1 MFHTTHC
8 EILGDLLPQNVTI
21 QHTLHA
27 EPVLSFILRTFEDR
41 PDLDLPSGNSSNQSS
56 SQGSIPATSS
66 ARTARSS
73 SNSFNPRYQAQATSN
88 SCYHDSCGFSSA
100 PRFALWDQQSC
111 SRALA
116 QEQAQLQVLQASTPN
131 YASGVENIAV
141 ARATEDDTDIATA
154 QIAEEHELSSPR
166 KYKISF
172 RALDENEDSDIDDDN
187 ADSESSESSEIDAD
201 LAANCVSGG
210 DSQLNAAAL
219 EANKKLQGS
228 ASYLIQYRRCVML
241 HLTVEQIQSYSQL
254 LKTHRKY
261 MLYVSGRLVPYYS
274 VLDSGAHNVAL
285 SSGIKV
291 PDRMQRQQGLSYTAN
306 NTFDYQRQNAEQEL
320 ILVVDA
326 LYLID
331 PQLQHQPELL
341 QETLMRHQV
350 SAAISVP
357 LLSQAQAQAH
367 NNVVSANN
375 AQASTASDYSAQV
388 QAATAATAIPAAKA
402 EACAQ
407 ATATAT
413 ATATADNAA
422 YADNTTAIEDTTTR
436 EDAEVVTD
444 LTSAQTVTAPAP
456 QEQTQQLTLQA
467 AYPLAQ
473 TTVSSILA
481 VNLPEIPEELL
492 RSHENCSQ
500 SGNIPLPHC
509 SYTHYVRPAQSKSTN
524 QRVRAHQEQVK
535 ATAPSISAT
544 HTAKPMVESTVP
556 PANAA
561 PSSQQ
566 QAQQLRN
573 DELVASCVAPSL
585 SIKVPQP
592 NSTVLNKST
601 VINTAVDYARQI
613 SSRFTSPQ
621 ASATPMKASEQ
632 PTQAQPRPTPQA
644 QAQAQAQAQVNLQ
657 PQVPPQVQVQ
667 AQVQAQP
674 LPAQGQPLPPQ
685 TQQGSFSAPQ
695 GMRSVTNNHAQMNN
709 QSAQEVTPLPFPLGS
724 SEPNNEPHAEP
735 VVARQGVRTY
745 RHTDCSAPT
754 ARYCTCAAT
763 GAGTTTAASAGAS
776 AATRAASG
784 ASSATGPSICATA
797 STGSA
802 ACTGISA
809 ATGAG
814 AGARAASGASTAT
827 GPSTYTT
834 ASTGISATTGAG
846 ASTGSAACTGICAA
860 TTARA
865 DASAATGYGNY
876 TQGHYAARQA
886 HAQTAPATLAYS
898 QDRSTGNLANTGT
911 NQYSHS
917 GCNSSSG
924 NGYTNSCGSA
934 YIRDAFHANASK
946 PRSKPVPVSNGSTQ
960 LSNVERILSQEQYA
974 QQSYAAGCATLSHA
988 QSATLDLRG
997 QKTQILSSTLYTDR
1011 ALGGNT
1017 ASLARPCDLVSHNR
1031 DASRDSTNVGQVKTL
1046 DAIAPLEQELPL
1058 KKEIPLAPTTQ
1069 HTNNTGAAATSSN
1082 NSANTAQKY
1091 LQSLRKHPA
1100 AALAIK
1106 APLEGRSFTEFL
1118 HTWQTQGRLA
1128 AIGLKPIKLQL
1139 MVLGK
1144 DAKFKVNPRNID
1156 SLAEAILA
1164 SAVEANQGK
1173 EQPDLATQY
1182 RPLPKPFAPKQ
1193 PLPQL
1198 LSNKVPKDK
1207 K

>member
-73 SNSFNPRYQAQATSN
+73 STSSNPRYQAQATSN

-154 QIAEEHELSSPR
+154 QIAEEHELSRPR

-228 ASYLIQYRRCVML
+228 SSYLIQYRRCVML

-375 AQASTASDYSAQV
+375 AQASTASDYSAQ
-388 QAATAATAIPAAKA
+388 
-402 EACAQ
+402 

-456 QEQTQQLTLQA
+456 QEQPQQLTLQA

-492 RSHENCSQ
+492 RSHENCPQ
-500 SGNIPLPHC
+500 SGNMPLPHC

-621 ASATPMKASEQ
+621 ASATPVKAPEQ
-632 PTQAQPRPTPQA
+632 PPQSQPRPTPL
-644 QAQAQAQAQVNLQ
+644 AQAQAQVNLQ
-657 PQVPPQVQVQ
+657 PQVQVQ

-763 GAGTTTAASAGAS
+763 GAGTITAASAGAS

-797 STGSA
+797 STG
-802 ACTGISA
+802 ISA
-809 ATGAG
+809 A
-814 AGARAASGASTAT
+814 
-827 GPSTYTT
+827 
-834 ASTGISATTGAG
+834 TGAG

-865 DASAATGYGNY
+865 GASAATGYGNY

-886 HAQTAPATLAYS
+886 HAQTAPATLADS

-924 NGYTNSCGSA
+924 GNGYANSCGST

-960 LSNVERILSQEQYA
+960 LSNVERILSQDQYA
-974 QQSYAAGCATLSHA
+974 QQSYAAECATLSHA
-988 QSATLDLRG
+988 QSATFDLRG

-1031 DASRDSTNVGQVKTL
+1031 DASRDSTNVAPLKTL
-1046 DAIAPLEQELPL
+1046 DAIAPLEQEPPL

-1069 HTNNTGAAATSSN
+1069 HAKSTGAAVTSSN

-1173 EQPDLATQY
+1173 KQPDLATQY

-1198 LSNKVPKDK
+1198 LSNKAPKDK

>member
-73 SNSFNPRYQAQATSN
+73 STSFNPRYQAQATSN

-154 QIAEEHELSSPR
+154 QIAEEHELSRPR

-187 ADSESSESSEIDAD
+187 ADSESSEIDAD

-367 NNVVSANN
+367 NHVVSANN

-407 ATATAT
+407 ATAT

-456 QEQTQQLTLQA
+456 QEQPQQLTLQA

-492 RSHENCSQ
+492 RSHENCPQ
-500 SGNIPLPHC
+500 SGNMPLPHC

-535 ATAPSISAT
+535 ATATSISAT

-573 DELVASCVAPSL
+573 DELVASCAAPSL

-592 NSTVLNKST
+592 NSIVLNKST

-621 ASATPMKASEQ
+621 ASATPVKAPEQ
-632 PTQAQPRPTPQA
+632 PTQAQPRPTPLAKA
-644 QAQAQAQAQVNLQ
+644 QAQMNLQ

-674 LPAQGQPLPPQ
+674 LTAQGQPLPPQ

-754 ARYCTCAAT
+754 ARYYTCAAT

-814 AGARAASGASTAT
+814 AGA
-827 GPSTYTT
+827 
-834 ASTGISATTGAG
+834 G
-846 ASTGSAACTGICAA
+846 ASTGTGSAA
-860 TTARA
+860 
-865 DASAATGYGNY
+865 ASGYGNY

-886 HAQTAPATLAYS
+886 HTQTAPATLAYS

-911 NQYSHS
+911 NQYSHNS
-917 GCNSSSG
+917 CNGGCSGGCNA
-924 NGYTNSCGSA
+924 YGST

-946 PRSKPVPVSNGSTQ
+946 PRCKPVPVSNGSAQ

-1164 SAVEANQGK
+1164 YAVEANQGK

-1198 LSNKVPKDK
+1198 LSNKAPKDK

>member
-73 SNSFNPRYQAQATSN
+73 STSFNPRYQAQATSN

-154 QIAEEHELSSPR
+154 QIAEEHELSRPR

-228 ASYLIQYRRCVML
+228 SSYLIQYRRCVML

-436 EDAEVVTD
+436 EEAEVVTD
-444 LTSAQTVTAPAP
+444 LTSAQTVTTPAP
-456 QEQTQQLTLQA
+456 QEQPQQLTLQA

-492 RSHENCSQ
+492 RSHENCPQ
-500 SGNIPLPHC
+500 SGNMPLPHC

-535 ATAPSISAT
+535 ATAHSISAT

-566 QAQQLRN
+566 QAQPLRN

-601 VINTAVDYARQI
+601 VINTAVDYARQT

-621 ASATPMKASEQ
+621 ASATPVKAPEQ
-632 PTQAQPRPTPQA
+632 PPQSQPRPTPL
-644 QAQAQAQAQVNLQ
+644 AQAQAQVNLQ

-763 GAGTTTAASAGAS
+763 GAGTTTAARAG
-776 AATRAASG
+776 
-784 ASSATGPSICATA
+784 
-797 STGSA
+797 
-802 ACTGISA
+802 
-809 ATGAG
+809 
-814 AGARAASGASTAT
+814 
-827 GPSTYTT
+827 
-834 ASTGISATTGAG
+834 
-846 ASTGSAACTGICAA
+846 
-860 TTARA
+860 
-865 DASAATGYGNY
+865 ASAATGYGNY

-886 HAQTAPATLAYS
+886 HAQTAPATLADS

-924 NGYTNSCGSA
+924 NGYANSCGST

-974 QQSYAAGCATLSHA
+974 QQSYAADCATLSHA
-988 QSATLDLRG
+988 QSATFDLRG

-1017 ASLARPCDLVSHNR
+1017 DSLARPCDLVSHNR
-1031 DASRDSTNVGQVKTL
+1031 DASRDSTNVAPLKTL
-1046 DAIAPLEQELPL
+1046 DAIAPLEQEPPL

-1069 HTNNTGAAATSSN
+1069 HAKSTGAAVTSSN
-1082 NSANTAQKY
+1082 NSTNTAQKY

-1198 LSNKVPKDK
+1198 LSNKAPKDK
-1207 K
+1207 Q

>member
-73 SNSFNPRYQAQATSN
+73 STSFNPRYQAQATSN
-88 SCYHDSCGFSSA
+88 SCYHDSYGFSSA

-154 QIAEEHELSSPR
+154 QIAEEHELSRPR

-228 ASYLIQYRRCVML
+228 SSYLIQYRRCVML

-375 AQASTASDYSAQV
+375 AHSSTASDYSAQV

-413 ATATADNAA
+413 ATADNAL

-456 QEQTQQLTLQA
+456 QEQPQQLTLQA

-492 RSHENCSQ
+492 RSHENCPQ
-500 SGNIPLPHC
+500 SGNMPLPHC

-524 QRVRAHQEQVK
+524 QRVGAHQEQVK

-621 ASATPMKASEQ
+621 ASATPVKAPEQ
-632 PTQAQPRPTPQA
+632 PPQSQPRPTPL
-644 QAQAQAQAQVNLQ
+644 AQAQAQVNLQ

-724 SEPNNEPHAEP
+724 SEPNNAPHAEP
-735 VVARQGVRTY
+735 VIARQGVRTY

-754 ARYCTCAAT
+754 ARYCTCAST

-784 ASSATGPSICATA
+784 ASTATGPSICATA

-814 AGARAASGASTAT
+814 AGARAA
-827 GPSTYTT
+827 
-834 ASTGISATTGAG
+834 
-846 ASTGSAACTGICAA
+846 
-860 TTARA
+860 
-865 DASAATGYGNY
+865 TGYGNY

-886 HAQTAPATLAYS
+886 HAQTAPATLADS

-924 NGYTNSCGSA
+924 NGYANSCGST

-974 QQSYAAGCATLSHA
+974 QQSYAADCATLSHA
-988 QSATLDLRG
+988 QSATFDLRG

-1031 DASRDSTNVGQVKTL
+1031 DASRDSTNVAPLKTL
-1046 DAIAPLEQELPL
+1046 DAIAPLEQEPPL

-1069 HTNNTGAAATSSN
+1069 HAKSTGAAVTSSN

-1193 PLPQL
+1193 PLPQF
-1198 LSNKVPKDK
+1198 LSNKTPKDK

>member
-41 PDLDLPSGNSSNQSS
+41 PDLDLPSGNSSNQSA
-56 SQGSIPATSS
+56 SQGSIPAASS

-73 SNSFNPRYQAQATSN
+73 STSFNPRYQARATSN

-154 QIAEEHELSSPR
+154 QIAEEHELSRPR

-473 TTVSSILA
+473 TTVRSILA

-621 ASATPMKASEQ
+621 ASATPVKAPEQ
-632 PTQAQPRPTPQA
+632 PPQSQPRPTPLA

-754 ARYCTCAAT
+754 ASYCTCAAT
-763 GAGTTTAASAGAS
+763 GAGTATATNAGAS
-776 AATRAASG
+776 T
-784 ASSATGPSICATA
+784 ATGPSICATA
-797 STGSA
+797 SA
-802 ACTGISA
+802 
-809 ATGAG
+809 
-814 AGARAASGASTAT
+814 

-834 ASTGISATTGAG
+834 ASTG
-846 ASTGSAACTGICAA
+846 TGSAACTGICAA

-865 DASAATGYGNY
+865 GASAASGYGNY

-911 NQYSHS
+911 NQYSHNS
-917 GCNSSSG
+917 CNGGCSG
-924 NGYTNSCGSA
+924 NGYTNSCGST

-1198 LSNKVPKDK
+1198 LSNKAPKDK

>member
-41 PDLDLPSGNSSNQSS
+41 PDLDLPSGNSSNQSA
-56 SQGSIPATSS
+56 SQGSIPAASS

-73 SNSFNPRYQAQATSN
+73 STSFNPRYQARATSN

-154 QIAEEHELSSPR
+154 QIAEEHELSRPR

-219 EANKKLQGS
+219 EANKKLHGS

-524 QRVRAHQEQVK
+524 QRVRAHQEQVN

-621 ASATPMKASEQ
+621 ASATPVKAPEQ
-632 PTQAQPRPTPQA
+632 PPQSQPRPTPLA

-754 ARYCTCAAT
+754 ASYCTCAAT
-763 GAGTTTAASAGAS
+763 GAGTATAANAGAS
-776 AATRAASG
+776 T
-784 ASSATGPSICATA
+784 ATGPSICATA
-797 STGSA
+797 SA
-802 ACTGISA
+802 
-809 ATGAG
+809 
-814 AGARAASGASTAT
+814 

-834 ASTGISATTGAG
+834 ASTG
-846 ASTGSAACTGICAA
+846 TGSAACTGICAA
-860 TTARA
+860 TGAGASTGTG
-865 DASAATGYGNY
+865 SAAASGYGNY

-911 NQYSHS
+911 NQYSHNS
-917 GCNSSSG
+917 CNGGCSGGCNA
-924 NGYTNSCGSA
+924 YGST

-946 PRSKPVPVSNGSTQ
+946 PRCKPVPVSNGSAQ

-1128 AIGLKPIKLQL
+1128 PIALKPIKLQL

-1198 LSNKVPKDK
+1198 LSNKAPKDK

>member
-73 SNSFNPRYQAQATSN
+73 STSSNPRYQAQATSN

-154 QIAEEHELSSPR
+154 QIAEEHELSRPR

-172 RALDENEDSDIDDDN
+172 RAL
-187 ADSESSESSEIDAD
+187 ESSESSEIDAD

-228 ASYLIQYRRCVML
+228 SSYLIQYRRCVML

-375 AQASTASDYSAQV
+375 AQASTASDYSAQ
-388 QAATAATAIPAAKA
+388 
-402 EACAQ
+402 
-407 ATATAT
+407 ATAT

-456 QEQTQQLTLQA
+456 QEQPQQLTLQA

-492 RSHENCSQ
+492 RSHENCPQ
-500 SGNIPLPHC
+500 SGNMPLPHC

-621 ASATPMKASEQ
+621 ASATPVKAPEQ
-632 PTQAQPRPTPQA
+632 PPQSQPRPTPL
-644 QAQAQAQAQVNLQ
+644 AQAQAQVNLQ

-797 STGSA
+797 STG
-802 ACTGISA
+802 ISA
-809 ATGAG
+809 A
-814 AGARAASGASTAT
+814 
-827 GPSTYTT
+827 
-834 ASTGISATTGAG
+834 TGAG

-865 DASAATGYGNY
+865 GASAATGYGNY

-886 HAQTAPATLAYS
+886 HAQTAPATLADS

-924 NGYTNSCGSA
+924 GNGYANSCGST

-960 LSNVERILSQEQYA
+960 LSNVERILSQDQYA
-974 QQSYAAGCATLSHA
+974 QQSYAAECATLSHA
-988 QSATLDLRG
+988 QSATFDLRG

-1031 DASRDSTNVGQVKTL
+1031 DASRDSTNVAPLKTL
-1046 DAIAPLEQELPL
+1046 DAIAPLEQEPPL

-1069 HTNNTGAAATSSN
+1069 HAKSTGAAVTSSN

-1173 EQPDLATQY
+1173 KQPDLATQY

-1198 LSNKVPKDK
+1198 LSNKAPKDK

>member
-73 SNSFNPRYQAQATSN
+73 STSFNPRYQAQATSN

-154 QIAEEHELSSPR
+154 QIAEEHELSRPR

-187 ADSESSESSEIDAD
+187 ADSESSEIDAD

-367 NNVVSANN
+367 NHVVSANN

-407 ATATAT
+407 ATAT

-456 QEQTQQLTLQA
+456 QEQPQQLTLQA

-492 RSHENCSQ
+492 RSHENCPQ
-500 SGNIPLPHC
+500 SGNMPLPHC

-535 ATAPSISAT
+535 ATATSISAT

-573 DELVASCVAPSL
+573 DELVASCAAPSL

-592 NSTVLNKST
+592 NSIVLNKST

-621 ASATPMKASEQ
+621 ASATPVKAPEQ
-632 PTQAQPRPTPQA
+632 PTQAQPRPTPLAKA
-644 QAQAQAQAQVNLQ
+644 QAQMNLQ

-674 LPAQGQPLPPQ
+674 LTAQGQPLPPQ

-754 ARYCTCAAT
+754 ARYYTCAAT

-814 AGARAASGASTAT
+814 AGA
-827 GPSTYTT
+827 
-834 ASTGISATTGAG
+834 STG
-846 ASTGSAACTGICAA
+846 TGSAA
-860 TTARA
+860 
-865 DASAATGYGNY
+865 ASGYGNY

-886 HAQTAPATLAYS
+886 HTQTAPATLAYS

-911 NQYSHS
+911 NQYSHNS
-917 GCNSSSG
+917 CNGGCSGGCNA
-924 NGYTNSCGSA
+924 YGST

-946 PRSKPVPVSNGSTQ
+946 PRCKPVPVSNGSAQ

-1164 SAVEANQGK
+1164 YAVEANQGK

-1198 LSNKVPKDK
+1198 LSNKAPKDK

>member
-73 SNSFNPRYQAQATSN
+73 STSFNPRYQAQATSN

-154 QIAEEHELSSPR
+154 QIAEEHELSRPR

-228 ASYLIQYRRCVML
+228 SSYLIQYRRCVML

-375 AQASTASDYSAQV
+375 AHSSTASDYSAQV

-402 EACAQ
+402 EAYAQ

-444 LTSAQTVTAPAP
+444 LTSTQTVTAPAP
-456 QEQTQQLTLQA
+456 QEQPQQLTLQA

-492 RSHENCSQ
+492 RSHENCPQ
-500 SGNIPLPHC
+500 SGNMPLPHC

-601 VINTAVDYARQI
+601 VINTAVDYAWQI

-621 ASATPMKASEQ
+621 ASATPVKAPEQ
-632 PTQAQPRPTPQA
+632 PPQSQPRPTPL
-644 QAQAQAQAQVNLQ
+644 AQAQAQVNLQ

-776 AATRAASG
+776 AATRAVSG

-802 ACTGISA
+802 ACTGI
-809 ATGAG
+809 
-814 AGARAASGASTAT
+814 
-827 GPSTYTT
+827 
-834 ASTGISATTGAG
+834 
-846 ASTGSAACTGICAA
+846 CAA

-865 DASAATGYGNY
+865 GASAATGYSNY

-886 HAQTAPATLAYS
+886 HAQTAPATLADS

-924 NGYTNSCGSA
+924 SGGNGYANSCGST

-974 QQSYAAGCATLSHA
+974 QQSYAADCATLSHA
-988 QSATLDLRG
+988 QSATFDLRG

-1031 DASRDSTNVGQVKTL
+1031 DASRDSTNVAPLKTL
-1046 DAIAPLEQELPL
+1046 DAIAPLEHEPPL

-1069 HTNNTGAAATSSN
+1069 HAKSTGAAVTSSN

-1198 LSNKVPKDK
+1198 LSNKAPKDK

>member
-73 SNSFNPRYQAQATSN
+73 STSFNPRYQAQATSN

-154 QIAEEHELSSPR
+154 QIAEEHELSRPR

-228 ASYLIQYRRCVML
+228 SSYLIQYRRCVML

-436 EDAEVVTD
+436 EDADVVTD
-444 LTSAQTVTAPAP
+444 LTNAKTVTAPAP
-456 QEQTQQLTLQA
+456 QEQPQQLTLQA

-492 RSHENCSQ
+492 RSHENCPQ
-500 SGNIPLPHC
+500 SGNMPLPHC

-524 QRVRAHQEQVK
+524 QRVGAHQEQVK

-544 HTAKPMVESTVP
+544 HTAKPMEESTVP

-601 VINTAVDYARQI
+601 VINTAIDYARQI

-621 ASATPMKASEQ
+621 ASATPVKAPEQ
-632 PTQAQPRPTPQA
+632 PPQSQPRPTPL
-644 QAQAQAQAQVNLQ
+644 AQAQAQVNLQ

-784 ASSATGPSICATA
+784 ASSATCPSICATA

-814 AGARAASGASTAT
+814 AGARAAT
-827 GPSTYTT
+827 GPSICAT
-834 ASTGISATTGAG
+834 ASTGISAATGAG

-865 DASAATGYGNY
+865 GASAATGYGNY

-886 HAQTAPATLAYS
+886 HAQTAPATLADS

-924 NGYTNSCGSA
+924 GNGYANSCGST

-974 QQSYAAGCATLSHA
+974 QQSYAADCATLSHA
-988 QSATLDLRG
+988 QSATFDLRG

-1031 DASRDSTNVGQVKTL
+1031 DASRDSTNVAPLKTL
-1046 DAIAPLEQELPL
+1046 DAIAPLEQEPPL

-1069 HTNNTGAAATSSN
+1069 HAKSTGAAVTSSN

-1198 LSNKVPKDK
+1198 LSNKAPKDK

>member
-41 PDLDLPSGNSSNQSS
+41 PDLDLPSGNSSNQSA
-56 SQGSIPATSS
+56 SQGSIPAASS

-73 SNSFNPRYQAQATSN
+73 SNSFNPRYQSRATSN

-154 QIAEEHELSSPR
+154 QIAEEHELSRPR

-228 ASYLIQYRRCVML
+228 SSYLIQYRRCVML

-274 VLDSGAHNVAL
+274 VLESGAHNVAL

-500 SGNIPLPHC
+500 SGNMPLPHC

-524 QRVRAHQEQVK
+524 QSVKAHQEQAK
-535 ATAPSISAT
+535 ASAPSVSAT
-544 HTAKPMVESTVP
+544 HTAKPMVGSTMP
-556 PANAA
+556 LANAE

-566 QAQQLRN
+566 QTQQLRN

-621 ASATPMKASEQ
+621 ASATPMKAPEQ

-644 QAQAQAQAQVNLQ
+644 QAQVNLQ
-657 PQVPPQVQVQ
+657 PQVPPQVQAQ

-685 TQQGSFSAPQ
+685 TQQGSFSATQ

-735 VVARQGVRTY
+735 VVARQGIRTY

-754 ARYCTCAAT
+754 ANYCTCAAT
-763 GAGTTTAASAGAS
+763 GAGTATAASAGAS
-776 AATRAASG
+776 T
-784 ASSATGPSICATA
+784 ATGPSICATA
-797 STGSA
+797 SAGPSTYTTASTGTGSA

-814 AGARAASGASTAT
+814 A
-827 GPSTYTT
+827 
-834 ASTGISATTGAG
+834 STG
-846 ASTGSAACTGICAA
+846 TGSAA
-860 TTARA
+860 
-865 DASAATGYGNY
+865 ASGYGNY

-924 NGYTNSCGSA
+924 NGYANSCGST

-1198 LSNKVPKDK
+1198 LSNKAPKDK

>member
-73 SNSFNPRYQAQATSN
+73 STSSNPRYQAQATSN

-154 QIAEEHELSSPR
+154 QIAEEHELSRPR

-228 ASYLIQYRRCVML
+228 SSYLIQYRRCVML

-375 AQASTASDYSAQV
+375 AQASTASDYSS
-388 QAATAATAIPAAKA
+388 
-402 EACAQ
+402 Q
-407 ATATAT
+407 ATAKQPNSR
-413 ATATADNAA
+413 ATADNAA

-456 QEQTQQLTLQA
+456 QEQPQQLTLQA

-492 RSHENCSQ
+492 RSHENCPQ
-500 SGNIPLPHC
+500 SGNMPLPHC

-621 ASATPMKASEQ
+621 ASATPVKAPEQ
-632 PTQAQPRPTPQA
+632 PPQSQPRPTPL
-644 QAQAQAQAQVNLQ
+644 AQAQAQVNLQ
-657 PQVPPQVQVQ
+657 PQVQVQ

-797 STGSA
+797 STG
-802 ACTGISA
+802 ISA
-809 ATGAG
+809 A
-814 AGARAASGASTAT
+814 
-827 GPSTYTT
+827 
-834 ASTGISATTGAG
+834 TGAG

-865 DASAATGYGNY
+865 GASAATGYGNY

-886 HAQTAPATLAYS
+886 HAQTAPATLADS

-924 NGYTNSCGSA
+924 GNGYANSCGST

-960 LSNVERILSQEQYA
+960 LSNVERILSQDQYA
-974 QQSYAAGCATLSHA
+974 QQSYAAECATLSHA
-988 QSATLDLRG
+988 QSATFDLRG

-1031 DASRDSTNVGQVKTL
+1031 DASRDSTNVAPLKTL
-1046 DAIAPLEQELPL
+1046 DAIAPLEQEPPL

-1069 HTNNTGAAATSSN
+1069 HAKSTGAAVTSSN

-1173 EQPDLATQY
+1173 KQPDLATQY

-1198 LSNKVPKDK
+1198 LSNKAPKDK

>member
-56 SQGSIPATSS
+56 SQGSIPAASS

-73 SNSFNPRYQAQATSN
+73 STSFNPRYQARATSN
-88 SCYHDSCGFSSA
+88 SCYHGSCGFSSA

-154 QIAEEHELSSPR
+154 QIAEEHELSRPR

-407 ATATAT
+407 ATDTAT

-500 SGNIPLPHC
+500 SGNMPLPHC

-524 QRVRAHQEQVK
+524 QSVKAHQEQAK
-535 ATAPSISAT
+535 ASAPSVSAT
-544 HTAKPMVESTVP
+544 HTAKPMVGSTMP
-556 PANAA
+556 LANAE

-566 QAQQLRN
+566 QTQQHN

-592 NSTVLNKST
+592 NRTVLNKST

-621 ASATPMKASEQ
+621 ASATPMKAPEQ
-632 PTQAQPRPTPQA
+632 PPQSQPRPTPL
-644 QAQAQAQAQVNLQ
+644 AQAQAQVNLQ
-657 PQVPPQVQVQ
+657 PQVPPQVQAQ

-735 VVARQGVRTY
+735 VVARQGIRTY

-754 ARYCTCAAT
+754 ASYCTCAAT
-763 GAGTTTAASAGAS
+763 AAGTATAANAGAS
-776 AATRAASG
+776 ATTRAASG
-784 ASSATGPSICATA
+784 ASTATGPSICATA

-802 ACTGISA
+802 ACTGICA
-809 ATGAG
+809 A
-814 AGARAASGASTAT
+814 
-827 GPSTYTT
+827 
-834 ASTGISATTGAG
+834 TGAG
-846 ASTGSAACTGICAA
+846 ASTGTGSAA
-860 TTARA
+860 
-865 DASAATGYGNY
+865 ASGYGNY

-911 NQYSHS
+911 NQYSHNS
-917 GCNSSSG
+917 CNGGCSGGCNA
-924 NGYTNSCGSA
+924 YGST

-1031 DASRDSTNVGQVKTL
+1031 DASRDSTNVAPLKTL
-1046 DAIAPLEQELPL
+1046 DAITPLEQEPPL

-1069 HTNNTGAAATSSN
+1069 HAKSTGAAVTSSN

-1198 LSNKVPKDK
+1198 LSNKAPKDK

>member
-73 SNSFNPRYQAQATSN
+73 STSFNPRYQAQATSN

-154 QIAEEHELSSPR
+154 QIAEEHELSRPR

-228 ASYLIQYRRCVML
+228 SSYLIQYRRCVML

-367 NNVVSANN
+367 NNVVSTNN
-375 AQASTASDYSAQV
+375 AHSSTASDYSAQV

-413 ATATADNAA
+413 ATADNAA

-436 EDAEVVTD
+436 EDAKVVTD

-456 QEQTQQLTLQA
+456 QEQPQQLTLQA

-492 RSHENCSQ
+492 RSHENCPQ
-500 SGNIPLPHC
+500 SGNMPLPHC

-524 QRVRAHQEQVK
+524 QRVRTHQEQVK

-544 HTAKPMVESTVP
+544 HTAKPMVESTEP

-621 ASATPMKASEQ
+621 ASVTPVKAPEQ
-632 PTQAQPRPTPQA
+632 PPQSQPRPTPL
-644 QAQAQAQAQVNLQ
+644 AQAQAQVNLQ

-695 GMRSVTNNHAQMNN
+695 GMRSVTNNHAQMNK

-797 STGSA
+797 STG
-802 ACTGISA
+802 ISA
-809 ATGAG
+809 A
-814 AGARAASGASTAT
+814 
-827 GPSTYTT
+827 
-834 ASTGISATTGAG
+834 TGAG

-865 DASAATGYGNY
+865 GASAATGYGNY

-886 HAQTAPATLAYS
+886 HAQTAPATLADS

-924 NGYTNSCGSA
+924 NGYANSCGST

-974 QQSYAAGCATLSHA
+974 QQSYAADCATLSHA
-988 QSATLDLRG
+988 QSATFDLRG

-1017 ASLARPCDLVSHNR
+1017 ASLARPYDLVSHNR
-1031 DASRDSTNVGQVKTL
+1031 DASRDSTNVAPLKTL
-1046 DAIAPLEQELPL
+1046 DAIAPLEQEPPL

-1069 HTNNTGAAATSSN
+1069 HAKSTGAAVTSSN

-1198 LSNKVPKDK
+1198 LSNKAPKDK

>member
-41 PDLDLPSGNSSNQSS
+41 PDLDLPSGNSSNQSA

-154 QIAEEHELSSPR
+154 QIAEEHELSRPR

-367 NNVVSANN
+367 NHVVSANN

-436 EDAEVVTD
+436 EDVEVVTD

-500 SGNIPLPHC
+500 SGNMPLPHC

-524 QRVRAHQEQVK
+524 QSVKAHQEQAK
-535 ATAPSISAT
+535 ASAPSVSAT
-544 HTAKPMVESTVP
+544 HTAKPMVGSTMP
-556 PANAA
+556 LANAE

-566 QAQQLRN
+566 QTQQLRN

-657 PQVPPQVQVQ
+657 PQVPPQVQAQ

-724 SEPNNEPHAEP
+724 SEPNNEPHP
-735 VVARQGVRTY
+735 HRLLSPNIQLLHLRSHRCRHGHGRKCRRKRNHKGSLRRKHSHRPKHLHNRKY
-745 RHTDCSAPT
+745 RHQCNHRCRCKHRHRLSRSLRLRQLHPRTLRSPPSS
-754 ARYCTCAAT
+754 RSNSTCN
-763 GAGTTTAASAGAS
+763 AGLFTRSIHRATTAAM
-776 AATRAASG
+776 AA
-784 ASSATGPSICATA
+784 
-797 STGSA
+797 
-802 ACTGISA
+802 
-809 ATGAG
+809 
-814 AGARAASGASTAT
+814 
-827 GPSTYTT
+827 
-834 ASTGISATTGAG
+834 
-846 ASTGSAACTGICAA
+846 
-860 TTARA
+860 
-865 DASAATGYGNY
+865 
-876 TQGHYAARQA
+876 
-886 HAQTAPATLAYS
+886 
-898 QDRSTGNLANTGT
+898 
-911 NQYSHS
+911 
-917 GCNSSSG
+917 
-924 NGYTNSCGSA
+924 
-934 YIRDAFHANASK
+934 
-946 PRSKPVPVSNGSTQ
+946 
-960 LSNVERILSQEQYA
+960 
-974 QQSYAAGCATLSHA
+974 
-988 QSATLDLRG
+988 
-997 QKTQILSSTLYTDR
+997 
-1011 ALGGNT
+1011 
-1017 ASLARPCDLVSHNR
+1017 
-1031 DASRDSTNVGQVKTL
+1031 
-1046 DAIAPLEQELPL
+1046 
-1058 KKEIPLAPTTQ
+1058 
-1069 HTNNTGAAATSSN
+1069 AAATATPIPVAQPTSVMPSMPMHPNHGVNQYPYPTALPHYPMWNEYYPKN
-1082 NSANTAQKY
+1082 NMRSRAMPQAVPPY
-1091 LQSLRKHPA
+1091 LMHNLP
-1100 AALAIK
+1100 
-1106 APLEGRSFTEFL
+1106 PLTLE
-1118 HTWQTQGRLA
+1118 
-1128 AIGLKPIKLQL
+1128 
-1139 MVLGK
+1139 
-1144 DAKFKVNPRNID
+1144 
-1156 SLAEAILA
+1156 
-1164 SAVEANQGK
+1164 
-1173 EQPDLATQY
+1173 
-1182 RPLPKPFAPKQ
+1182 
-1193 PLPQL
+1193 
-1198 LSNKVPKDK
+1198 DK
-1207 K
+1207 KPKYSVPRFILTALLVVIPLVLLVHVILYLIIEMQAVTQQM

>member
-73 SNSFNPRYQAQATSN
+73 STSSNPRYQAQATSN

-154 QIAEEHELSSPR
+154 QIAEEHELSRPR

-228 ASYLIQYRRCVML
+228 SSYLIQYRRCVML

-413 ATATADNAA
+413 ATADNAA

-456 QEQTQQLTLQA
+456 QEQPQQLTLQA

-492 RSHENCSQ
+492 RSHENCPQ
-500 SGNIPLPHC
+500 SGNMPLPHC

-621 ASATPMKASEQ
+621 ASATPVKAPEQ
-632 PTQAQPRPTPQA
+632 PPQSQPRPTPL
-644 QAQAQAQAQVNLQ
+644 AQAQAQVNLQ

-685 TQQGSFSAPQ
+685 TQQGSFSTPQ

-724 SEPNNEPHAEP
+724 SEPNNDPHAEP
-735 VVARQGVRTY
+735 VDARQGVRTY

-754 ARYCTCAAT
+754 ASYCTCAAT
-763 GAGTTTAASAGAS
+763 GAGTATAANAGAS
-776 AATRAASG
+776 ATTRAASG
-784 ASSATGPSICATA
+784 ASTATGPSICATA
-797 STGSA
+797 STG
-802 ACTGISA
+802 ISA
-809 ATGAG
+809 A
-814 AGARAASGASTAT
+814 
-827 GPSTYTT
+827 
-834 ASTGISATTGAG
+834 TGAG

-865 DASAATGYGNY
+865 GASAATDYGNY

-886 HAQTAPATLAYS
+886 HAQTAPATLADS

-924 NGYTNSCGSA
+924 GNGYANSCGST

-946 PRSKPVPVSNGSTQ
+946 PRSKPVPISNGSTQ
-960 LSNVERILSQEQYA
+960 LSNVERILSQDQYA
-974 QQSYAAGCATLSHA
+974 QQSYAAECATLSHA
-988 QSATLDLRG
+988 QSATFDLRG

-1031 DASRDSTNVGQVKTL
+1031 DASRDPTNVAPLKTL
-1046 DAIAPLEQELPL
+1046 DAIAPLEQEPPL

-1069 HTNNTGAAATSSN
+1069 HAKSTGAAVTSSN

-1173 EQPDLATQY
+1173 KQPDLATQY

-1198 LSNKVPKDK
+1198 LSNKAPKDK

>member
-73 SNSFNPRYQAQATSN
+73 STSFNPRYQAQATSN

-154 QIAEEHELSSPR
+154 QIAEEHELSRPR

-228 ASYLIQYRRCVML
+228 SSYLIQYRRCVML

-375 AQASTASDYSAQV
+375 AHSSTASDYSAQV

-413 ATATADNAA
+413 ADNAA

-436 EDAEVVTD
+436 EDAEVVTN

-456 QEQTQQLTLQA
+456 QEQPQQLTLQA

-492 RSHENCSQ
+492 RSHENCPQ
-500 SGNIPLPHC
+500 SSNMPLPHC

-621 ASATPMKASEQ
+621 ASATPVKAPEQ
-632 PTQAQPRPTPQA
+632 PPQSQPQPTPL
-644 QAQAQAQAQVNLQ
+644 AQAQAQVNLQ

-745 RHTDCSAPT
+745 RHTDSSAPT

-776 AATRAASG
+776 AATGAGAGARAATG
-784 ASSATGPSICATA
+784 ASTATGPSICATA

-814 AGARAASGASTAT
+814 AG
-827 GPSTYTT
+827 
-834 ASTGISATTGAG
+834 
-846 ASTGSAACTGICAA
+846 ICAA

-865 DASAATGYGNY
+865 GASAATGYGNY

-886 HAQTAPATLAYS
+886 HAQTAPATLADS

-924 NGYTNSCGSA
+924 NGYANSCGST

-974 QQSYAAGCATLSHA
+974 QQSYAADCATLSHA
-988 QSATLDLRG
+988 QSATFDLRG

-1011 ALGGNT
+1011 VLGGNT

-1031 DASRDSTNVGQVKTL
+1031 DASRDSTNVAPLKTL
-1046 DAIAPLEQELPL
+1046 DAIAPLEQDPPL

-1069 HTNNTGAAATSSN
+1069 HAKSTGAAVTSSN

-1198 LSNKVPKDK
+1198 LSNKAPKDK

>member
-73 SNSFNPRYQAQATSN
+73 STSFNPRYQAQATSN

-154 QIAEEHELSSPR
+154 QIAEEHELSRPR

-187 ADSESSESSEIDAD
+187 ADSESSEIDAD

-367 NNVVSANN
+367 NHVVSANN

-456 QEQTQQLTLQA
+456 QEQPQQLTLQA

-492 RSHENCSQ
+492 RSHENCPQ
-500 SGNIPLPHC
+500 SGNMPLPHC

-535 ATAPSISAT
+535 ATATSISAT

-573 DELVASCVAPSL
+573 DELVASCAAPSL

-592 NSTVLNKST
+592 NSIVLNKST

-621 ASATPMKASEQ
+621 ASATPVKAPEQ
-632 PTQAQPRPTPQA
+632 PTQAQPRPTPLAKA
-644 QAQAQAQAQVNLQ
+644 QAQMNLQ

-674 LPAQGQPLPPQ
+674 LTAQGQPLPPQ

-754 ARYCTCAAT
+754 ARYYTCAAT

-814 AGARAASGASTAT
+814 A
-827 GPSTYTT
+827 
-834 ASTGISATTGAG
+834 STG
-846 ASTGSAACTGICAA
+846 TGSAA
-860 TTARA
+860 
-865 DASAATGYGNY
+865 ASGYGNY

-886 HAQTAPATLAYS
+886 HTQTAPATLAYS

-911 NQYSHS
+911 NQYSHNS
-917 GCNSSSG
+917 CNGGCSGGCNA
-924 NGYTNSCGSA
+924 YGST

-946 PRSKPVPVSNGSTQ
+946 PRCKPVPVSNGSAQ

-988 QSATLDLRG
+988 QSATLGLRG

-1164 SAVEANQGK
+1164 YAVEANQGK

-1198 LSNKVPKDK
+1198 LSNKAPKDK

>member
-73 SNSFNPRYQAQATSN
+73 STSFNPRYQAQATSN

-154 QIAEEHELSSPR
+154 QIAEEHELSRPR

-228 ASYLIQYRRCVML
+228 SSYLIQYRRCVML

-375 AQASTASDYSAQV
+375 AHSSTASDYSAQV

-413 ATATADNAA
+413 ATADNAA

-436 EDAEVVTD
+436 EDAKVVTD

-456 QEQTQQLTLQA
+456 QEQPQQLTLQA

-492 RSHENCSQ
+492 RSHENCPQ
-500 SGNIPLPHC
+500 SGNMPLPHC

-524 QRVRAHQEQVK
+524 QRVRTHQEQVK

-544 HTAKPMVESTVP
+544 HTAKPMVESTEP

-621 ASATPMKASEQ
+621 ASVTPVKAPEQ
-632 PTQAQPRPTPQA
+632 PPQSQPRPTPL
-644 QAQAQAQAQVNLQ
+644 AQAQAQVNLQ

-695 GMRSVTNNHAQMNN
+695 GMRSVTNNHAQMNK

-797 STGSA
+797 STG
-802 ACTGISA
+802 ISA
-809 ATGAG
+809 A
-814 AGARAASGASTAT
+814 
-827 GPSTYTT
+827 
-834 ASTGISATTGAG
+834 TGAG

-865 DASAATGYGNY
+865 GASAATGYGNY

-886 HAQTAPATLAYS
+886 HAQTAPATLADS

-924 NGYTNSCGSA
+924 NGYANSCGST

-974 QQSYAAGCATLSHA
+974 QQSYAADCATLSHA
-988 QSATLDLRG
+988 QSATFDLRG

-1017 ASLARPCDLVSHNR
+1017 ASLARPYDLVSHNR
-1031 DASRDSTNVGQVKTL
+1031 DASRDSTNVAPLKTL
-1046 DAIAPLEQELPL
+1046 DAIAPLEQEPPL

-1069 HTNNTGAAATSSN
+1069 HAKSTGAAVTSSN

-1198 LSNKVPKDK
+1198 LSNKAPKDK

>member
-73 SNSFNPRYQAQATSN
+73 STSSNPRYQAQATSN

-154 QIAEEHELSSPR
+154 QIAEEHELSRPR

-228 ASYLIQYRRCVML
+228 SSYLIQYRRCVML

-375 AQASTASDYSAQV
+375 AQASTASDYSAQ
-388 QAATAATAIPAAKA
+388 
-402 EACAQ
+402 

-456 QEQTQQLTLQA
+456 QEQPQQLTLQA

-492 RSHENCSQ
+492 RSHENCPQ
-500 SGNIPLPHC
+500 SGNMPLPHC

-621 ASATPMKASEQ
+621 ASATPVKAPEQ
-632 PTQAQPRPTPQA
+632 PPQSQPRPTPL
-644 QAQAQAQAQVNLQ
+644 AQAQAQVNLQ

-797 STGSA
+797 STG
-802 ACTGISA
+802 ISA
-809 ATGAG
+809 A
-814 AGARAASGASTAT
+814 
-827 GPSTYTT
+827 
-834 ASTGISATTGAG
+834 TGAG

-865 DASAATGYGNY
+865 GASAATGYGNY

-886 HAQTAPATLAYS
+886 HAQTAPATLADS

-924 NGYTNSCGSA
+924 GNGYANSCGST

-960 LSNVERILSQEQYA
+960 LSNVERILSQDQYA
-974 QQSYAAGCATLSHA
+974 QQSYAAECATLSHA
-988 QSATLDLRG
+988 QSATFDLRG

-1031 DASRDSTNVGQVKTL
+1031 DASRDSTNVAPLKTL
-1046 DAIAPLEQELPL
+1046 DAIAPLEQEPPL

-1069 HTNNTGAAATSSN
+1069 HAKSTGAAVTSSN

-1173 EQPDLATQY
+1173 KQPDLATQY

-1198 LSNKVPKDK
+1198 LSNKAPKDK

>member
-73 SNSFNPRYQAQATSN
+73 STSFNPRYQAQATSN

-154 QIAEEHELSSPR
+154 QIAEEHELSRPR

-187 ADSESSESSEIDAD
+187 ADSESSEIDAD

-367 NNVVSANN
+367 NHVVSANN

-413 ATATADNAA
+413 ATATADNAD

-456 QEQTQQLTLQA
+456 QEQPQQLTLQA

-492 RSHENCSQ
+492 RSHENCPQ
-500 SGNIPLPHC
+500 SGNMPLPHC

-535 ATAPSISAT
+535 ATATSISAT

-573 DELVASCVAPSL
+573 DELVASCAAPSL

-592 NSTVLNKST
+592 NSIVLNKST

-621 ASATPMKASEQ
+621 ASATPVKAPEQ
-632 PTQAQPRPTPQA
+632 PTQAQPRPTPLAKA
-644 QAQAQAQAQVNLQ
+644 QAQMNLQ

-674 LPAQGQPLPPQ
+674 LTAQGQPLPPQ

-754 ARYCTCAAT
+754 ARYYTCAAT

-784 ASSATGPSICATA
+784 ASSATGPRICATA

-814 AGARAASGASTAT
+814 AGA
-827 GPSTYTT
+827 
-834 ASTGISATTGAG
+834 STG
-846 ASTGSAACTGICAA
+846 TGSAA
-860 TTARA
+860 
-865 DASAATGYGNY
+865 ASGYGNY

-886 HAQTAPATLAYS
+886 HTQTAPATLAYS

-911 NQYSHS
+911 NQYSHNS
-917 GCNSSSG
+917 CNGGCSGGCNA
-924 NGYTNSCGSA
+924 YGST

-946 PRSKPVPVSNGSTQ
+946 PRCKPVPVSNGSAQ

-1164 SAVEANQGK
+1164 YAVEANQGK

-1198 LSNKVPKDK
+1198 LSNKAPKDK